1 MSRMLSEVIKHL
13 DGHPAL
19 YDFADAVV
27 QVRLKTTLDMYLE
40 EIKRLDN
47 MGKLSEPQMQD
58 HEELLGDVV
67 ALTRV
72 INFYG
77 FEENTDD

>member
-1 MSRMLSEVIKHL
+1 
-13 DGHPAL
+13 
-19 YDFADAVV
+19 
-27 QVRLKTTLDMYLE
+27 MYLE

-58 HEELLGDVV
+58 HEELSGDVV

-77 FEENTDD
+77 FEENSND